1 MYAKKIQ
8 QISFTK
14 IEIKI
19 AKHLFK
25 HYKKKYNARQ
35 LAKAL
40 DINHAHTN
48 NLCNLLLQKELLLK
62 EDLGNSAY
70 FTFNYRNQYAIKLI
84 AYLLS
89 LEKKEFPDWMAVPLY
104 ELEEFIPHIQ
114 LGLVF
119 GSSIKRKNFNDIDVL
134 LVYDKKNTQKIQ
146 DIKKSIIKSQL
157 VDQPIRYV
165 EITDQDIERNKD
177 KPVFYSMLSESL
189 VFYNPD
195 NYIDAVERCCG

>member
-1 MYAKKIQ
+1 MSAKNIQ

-48 NLCNLLLQKELLLK
+48 KLCNLLFKKELLLK

-70 FTFNYRNQYAIKLI
+70 FTFNYSNEYAIKLI

-104 ELEEFIPHIQ
+104 KLEGFIPHIR

-119 GSSIKRKNFNDIDVL
+119 GSSIKRKDFNDIDVL
-134 LVYDKKNTQKIQ
+134 LVYDKENTRKIQ
-146 DIKKSIIKSQL
+146 EIKKSIIKSQL

-165 EITDQDIERNKD
+165 EITDPDIEMNKE
-177 KPVFYSMLSESL
+177 KPVFYNILSESL
-189 VFYNPD
+189 VFHNP
-195 NYIDAVERCCG
+195 NKYIDAVKRCRN